1 MSTLKRFAK
10 PFWSYESGLQA
21 RKLIVR
27 FEARKEWVNLH
38 LKPYLYIFLLLE
50 GERRVLWLQSN
61 VKYESNRVELRS
73 GHAIYERRFLVWIWR
88 RKEKW
93 RPWWLFLFVCVRHCL
108 ATGFSTNHNRPTQN
122 ASETCV
128 YMTCRA
134 FWKRSDKANWMQ
146 NTRIDKIALMRSFE
160 ITESG
165 PLSRRFKPHFG
176 KNKLRSKKMTSF

>member
-1 MSTLKRFAK
+1 M
-10 PFWSYESGLQA
+10 
-21 RKLIVR
+21 
-27 FEARKEWVNLH
+27 
-38 LKPYLYIFLLLE
+38 
-50 GERRVLWLQSN
+50 VLWLQSN

-146 NTRIDKIALMRSFE
+146 NTRIDKIAVMRSFE

-176 KNKLRSKKMTSF
+176 KNKLRSKKMTSFWFWYPFCGECNIWKSWIWNAYKCTHTHTHTHTHTQNTQTAWEEEY